1 MEILHS
7 EKLALSI
14 KYTINEYITKIG
26 VIISSNIEYANLRYY
41 EGLIGNELLYEEKI
55 FEIKKERVYEKDYR
69 TTGIVVYS
77 ILSNRE
83 QIDSN
88 I

>member
-1 MEILHS
+1 M
-7 EKLALSI
+7 I
-14 KYTINEYITKIG
+14 KHTINEHITKIE
-26 VIISSNIEYANLRYY
+26 VIIGPNIEYANLRYY
-41 EGLIGNELLYEEKI
+41 KELIINELLYKEKI

-83 QIDSN
+83 QIDSDM
-88 I
+88 